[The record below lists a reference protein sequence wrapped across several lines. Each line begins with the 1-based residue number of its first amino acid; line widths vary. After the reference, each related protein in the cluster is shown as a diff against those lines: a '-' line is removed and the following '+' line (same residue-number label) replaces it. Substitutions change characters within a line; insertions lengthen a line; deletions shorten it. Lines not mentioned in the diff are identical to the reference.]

1 MVAFRIDTDI
11 AIVGNGDLI
20 QNASVV
26 IEDNKI
32 VYAGENE
39 HAPSIEKTL
48 QAQVLM
54 PGMWDCHVHFSG
66 VKIPSLELMVV
77 SDPLVGVLNCVSD
90 ARDTLRS
97 GFTSVRDLAGF
108 GIQLNKAIRS
118 NDIEGPTIYGAGR
131 MLSMTAGHA
140 DIPGVQLDVYHHLQS
155 VNKHISGELV
165 DGVSECYVAVRK
177 QIRSGAGVIKFSA
190 SGGIFPEL
198 EIEGYT
204 RVDRPSHQQFSDE
217 EQRVIVEEATRAEL
231 AVAAHCHG
239 EKGIESAIKAGVT
252 TVEHGTYLTEEL
264 ADLMVEHDTIFV
276 PTRYAYEKL
285 IENSSKLGLKE
296 KSVAKLHEICDLHA
310 NAVKFAIKKGVKIAA
325 GTDITTSGN
334 SGFDKPGEN
343 ALELK
348 YLVDLGMTPM
358 DAIVAATGNG
368 ALSVGQKGV
377 GKGLIKSGYEA
388 DLLLLKENPLNDIEI
403 LADINNISQIIKQG
417 NFIL

>member
-1 MVAFRIDTDI
+1 MDTDI
-11 AIVGNGDLI
+11 AIIGNGDLI
-20 QNASVV
+20 KNASVV
-26 IEDNKI
+26 IENNKI
-32 VYAGENE
+32 VYAGEIE
-39 HAPSIEKTL
+39 HAPTTDKTL
-48 QAQVLM
+48 QTQVLM

-66 VKIPSLELMVV
+66 VKVPSLELMVV

-97 GFTSVRDLAGF
+97 GITSVRDLAGF
-108 GIQLNKAIRS
+108 GIPLNKAIRS
-118 NDIEGPTIYGAGR
+118 NDIEGPTIYGCGR

-140 DIPGVQLDVYHHLQS
+140 DIPGVQLSVYQHLQS

-165 DGVSECYVAVRK
+165 DGVTECYQAVRK
-177 QIRSGAGVIKFSA
+177 QIRNGAEVIKYSA

-217 EQRVIVEEATRAEL
+217 EQRVIVEEAARAEL

-239 EKGIESAIKAGVT
+239 ERGIESAIKAGVT
-252 TVEHGTYLTEEL
+252 TVEHGTYLTEDL

-285 IENSSKLGLKE
+285 IENSPKLGLKE
-296 KSVAKLHEICDLHA
+296 RSIAKLHEICDLHA
-310 NAVKFAIKKGVKIAA
+310 NGVKIAIKKGVKIAA

-343 ALELK
+343 ALELR
-348 YLVDLGMTPM
+348 YLVDLGMSPM

-368 ALSVGQKGV
+368 AMTVGQRGV
-377 GKGLIKSGYEA
+377 SKGLLQSGYEA
-388 DLLLLKENPLNDIEI
+388 DLLLLKKNPLNDIGV
-403 LADINNISQIIKQG
+403 LTDIDNISQIIKQG
-417 NFIL
+417 NFII